1 MWKYLQVW
9 ELLEES
15 LTMNLT
21 KNGDLS
27 NNERTWCW
35 EWSNANSIK
44 PSDFFDKNGEVWFW
58 SEWLSGDRSAACRL
72 SLLRRSEGAKEKN
85 ILSKRDYYINI
96 SGKICSWKSRIIVD
110 VISNKENWKT
120 ALCFLVD
127 KWSKK
132 HWIPLPSSV
141 KLVFMDCYT
150 FVWLCGRIS
159 QHILCSFWFWI
170 ILNRDLLLPKAS
182 E

>member
-1 MWKYLQVW
+1 MWKYLHVW

-27 NNERTWCW
+27 NNERIWCW

-58 SEWLSGDRSAACRL
+58 SEWLSGDRSAACRI

-85 ILSKRDYYINI
+85 ILSKQDYYINI

-110 VISNKENWKT
+110 VISNRTKRQHYVSWWINEVKSIGF
-120 ALCFLVD
+120 LCRLQWSLFL
-127 KWSKK
+127 
-132 HWIPLPSSV
+132 WIVISLC
-141 KLVFMDCYT
+141 DCVEE
-150 FVWLCGRIS
+150 FPNIFCVLSG
-159 QHILCSFWFWI
+159 FG
-170 ILNRDLLLPKAS
+170 
-182 E
+182 